1 MGAIGAAANGLIGQ
15 RLATKALA
23 SSNRRRARSTSQDSS
38 SSVSGVLFAARTG
51 SEEIAAEVKHEFY
64 SKAR

>member
-1 MGAIGAAANGLIGQ
+1 MGAVGAAANGLISQ

-38 SSVSGVLFAARTG
+38 ISGSGSFAARTG
-51 SEEIAAEVKHEFY
+51 SEEIAAEVEHEFY